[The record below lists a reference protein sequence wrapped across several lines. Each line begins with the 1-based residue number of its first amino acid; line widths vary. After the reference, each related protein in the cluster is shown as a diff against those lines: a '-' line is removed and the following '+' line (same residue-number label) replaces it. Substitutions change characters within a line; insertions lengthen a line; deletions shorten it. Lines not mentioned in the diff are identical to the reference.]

1 MCAVGQSELNVKAV
15 AVCHNTFTPQDCSG
29 MAEEGQRSVL
39 A

>member
-1 MCAVGQSELNVKAV
+1 MSAVDQSELNVKSV
-15 AVCHNTFTPQDCSG
+15 AVYYKTFTPQDCSG